1 MPRLTSRQYCS
12 VRHLKCLKENI
23 LKLGIRTLFYGRLS
37 TAGWLAIATWLQPE
51 HLNYV
56 PFNRGRSIIRL
67 PSGATFLR
75 VLMFAIFPAI
85 CKISSGKKKK

>member
-12 VRHLKCLKENI
+12 VRSLKCLKENI

-37 TAGWLAIATWLQPE
+37 TAGWPAIATWLQPE

-85 CKISSGKKKK
+85 RKISSGKKK